1 MPKCPAIPLFLLISR
16 WTLRN
21 MDCFLFLAETFLDG
35 CSVVAEN
42 RQKIKC
48 RSMTPGSHWAGKLHK
63 GNVVPIETI
72 SWGLF
77 ANVVSESPIQVDGL
91 SISAKGNCAGV
102 GKMCCHD
109 FRAGVDTK
117 NPPGGRNSI
126 FLGRE
131 HQRDGMRR
139 FPLVKI
145 KQFVSRLSPPCFKNR

>member
-1 MPKCPAIPLFLLISR
+1 
-16 WTLRN
+16 
-21 MDCFLFLAETFLDG
+21 
-35 CSVVAEN
+35 
-42 RQKIKC
+42 
-48 RSMTPGSHWAGKLHK
+48 MTSGSHWAGKLHK

-72 SWGLF
+72 LWGLF

-102 GKMCCHD
+102 CKMCCHD

-126 FLGRE
+126 FPNSWPRTSE
-131 HQRDGMRR
+131 RDGMRR

>member
-1 MPKCPAIPLFLLISR
+1 MPKCPAIPLFLPISR

-21 MDCFLFLAETFLDG
+21 MDCFLFLAVTFLGG

-72 SWGLF
+72 LWGLF
-77 ANVVSESPIQVDGL
+77 ANDLSESPIQVDGL

-126 FLGRE
+126 FPNSWPRTSE
-131 HQRDGMRR
+131 RWHE
-139 FPLVKI
+139 K
-145 KQFVSRLSPPCFKNR
+145 VSSCEN